1 MPNAQ
6 KILILYTLP
15 DPISSIEWFASDLPR
30 PHVFA
35 NLSSVNLSRIELR
48 YANSTGEAHA
58 LSVAPAPTGEISATH
73 RQRGGDVVLS
83 ARLEHAIGGTM
94 IHVAIA
100 NRGAEPIRL
109 DAALFEVA
117 TGIAPGVPARFFKHG
132 YQSWSGSGAVDS
144 GAAPRSHPGDRAH
157 FITRLNHQSE
167 STRSAEFPEML
178 TSELFTIVESPSI
191 AERIM
196 VGFVGA
202 ASALTAVTVPSPE
215 KIIARAILDGVTLAP
230 RAHRELDPVLIVAAD
245 EPAARLAARW
255 ATAIGRWMNARVGA
269 PFQRGWCSWYHY
281 FHAITEDALRANIKS
296 LAAMRSEFPLE
307 LIQLDDGFQSA
318 LGDWDTTNAK
328 FPGGLRKIA
337 DEIRA
342 AGFKAGLWTAPFLAA
357 RDSRVMNG
365 HPDWFIVHE
374 QTGEPMRAGYNTNWT
389 TSKDAFA
396 YALDPSHPGFR
407 AHLEHLFEKLTR
419 DFGYS
424 YMKLDFLYAAA
435 AAGRHHDSHL
445 TRGETLR
452 RGLEAIR
459 AGAGDDAFI
468 LGCGCPLG
476 QAVGIVDGM
485 RVGPD
490 VAPFWGS
497 TSTGTG
503 DPSTVYALDAIIA
516 RSFMHRRLWLND
528 PDCLMLR
535 ARETRLNADERAAL
549 AATIGASGGMLLIS
563 DDIALLDMDAAKLFC
578 TVAKVSAEIDSN
590 AAREPI
596 LALDLMATGDVRG
609 LKSENPDG
617 AIAMLLNRGD
627 SPVRVQTSDLD
638 LGAGEAVALDLATGE
653 HSAIFDTIDLAAHS
667 ARIIRVGR

>member
-1 MPNAQ
+1 
-6 KILILYTLP
+6 
-15 DPISSIEWFASDLPR
+15 
-30 PHVFA
+30 
-35 NLSSVNLSRIELR
+35 LSGVNLSRIELR
-48 YANSTGEAHA
+48 YANSIGEAHT
-58 LSVAPAPTGEISATH
+58 LSLAPARAGETSNTH
-73 RQRGGDVVLS
+73 RQRGGDESDVALS
-83 ARLEHAIGGTM
+83 ARLEHAIGGAM
-94 IHVAIA
+94 IHVTIA
-100 NRGAEPIRL
+100 NRGALPIRL
-109 DAALFEVA
+109 DSALFEVA
-117 TGIAPGVPARFFKHG
+117 TGIAPGAPARFFKHG
-132 YQSWSGSGAVDS
+132 YQSWSGSGAVDI
-144 GAAPRSHPGDRAH
+144 GAAASRSHPRDSAH
-157 FITRLNHQSE
+157 FIARLNHQSE

-202 ASALTAVTVPSPE
+202 ASALTAVTVPTPE
-215 KIIARAILDGVTLAP
+215 KVIARAILDGVTLDP
-230 RAHRELDPVLIVAAD
+230 RAHRELDPLFIVADD
-245 EPAARLAARW
+245 ESAARLAARW
-255 ATAIGRWMNARVGA
+255 ADATGRWMNARVGA

-296 LAAMRSEFPLE
+296 LAEMRSEFPLE

-357 RDSRVMNG
+357 RDSRVMNE

-389 TSKDAFA
+389 TGKDAFA
-396 YALDPSHPGFR
+396 YALDPSHPRFR

-419 DFGYS
+419 EFGYS
-424 YMKLDFLYAAA
+424 YLKLDFLYAAGA
-435 AAGRHHDSHL
+435 PGRHHNPNL
-445 TRGETLR
+445 TRGETIR

-459 AGAGDDAFI
+459 AGAGEEAFI

-476 QAVGIVDGM
+476 QAIGIVDGM

-497 TSTGTG
+497 TATGTG

-535 ARETRLNADERAAL
+535 ARETRLSADERAAL

-563 DDIALLDMDAAKLFC
+563 DDMALLDKDEGKLFR
-578 TVAKVSAEIDSN
+578 TVAQVSAEIDSN

-609 LKSENPDG
+609 LKNENPDG

-627 SPVRVQTSDLD
+627 LPARVQTSDLD
-638 LGAGEAVALDLATGE
+638 LAAGEAVALDLAMNE
-653 HSAIFDTIDLAAHS
+653 ESAVFDTIDLAPHS
-667 ARIIRVGR
+667 ARIIRVRR